1 MTMKFAQLKKRISV
15 KYLSGIFSI
24 LLLSFASSSERDIPS
39 NSVLPSQKQLD
50 YQSMEVV
57 GFIHFSMNTFTDK
70 EWGYGDESP
79 SLFDPKKL
87 DAEQWVKAAKD
98 AGIKELILTAK
109 HHDGFCLWPSAYT
122 EHSIKNSP
130 YKSGKGD
137 IVKEFTE
144 ACAKYGIKAG
154 LYLSPWDRNHAGY
167 GTTAYL
173 TYYKNQLNELLTNYG
188 KINEV
193 WFDGANGGDGYYGGA
208 RETRKIDRKAYYPW
222 KEIQEIV
229 YRLQPDALIFSDA
242 GPDIHWIGNERG
254 IAGETCW
261 SMLDRT
267 KVAVG
272 DADSDYLNTG
282 DFFGTSWV
290 IGQCDVSIRPGWFY
304 HAKEDENFKT
314 PSQLVDLY
322 YKSIGRNAV
331 FLLNI
336 PPNRDGLFPEKDVA
350 SMKKFREILDKTFK
364 DNFVSNAK
372 VTATTVFSN
381 SAKFNPG
388 NITDGDLDSYWAAA
402 GDKRQASLEIAVDST
417 RKFDRILLQE
427 PVRLGQRIASF
438 DIQLLRPG
446 GWQTIASGTSIGF
459 KRLLRITPIAGS
471 KIRINIRDANNTPAL
486 SSFGIY
492 KAAGG
497 DTIF

>member
-1 MTMKFAQLKKRISV
+1 MKSLFLILIFCVSTVYAQKDISPNKV
-15 KYLSGIFSI
+15 
-24 LLLSFASSSERDIPS
+24 
-39 NSVLPSQKQLD
+39 VPSQKQLD

-57 GFIHFSMNTFTDK
+57 GFIHFNMNTFTDK

-79 SLFDPKKL
+79 TLFDPKKL
-87 DAEQWVKAAKD
+87 DTEQWVKAAKD
-98 AGIKELILTAK
+98 GGFKELILTAK

-122 EHSIKNSP
+122 KHSIKNSP
-130 YKSGKGD
+130 YKNGKGD

-167 GTTAYL
+167 GTPAYL
-173 TYYKNQLNELLTNYG
+173 TYYKNQLRELMTNYG
-188 KINEV
+188 KLTEV

-208 RETRKIDRKAYYPW
+208 KETRKIDKKAYYPW
-222 KEIQEIV
+222 EEIREIV
-229 YRLQPDALIFSDA
+229 YKLQPGASIFSDA
-242 GPDIHWIGNERG
+242 GPDIRWIGNERG

-282 DFFGTSWV
+282 DFFGSSWV
-290 IGQCDVSIRPGWFY
+290 IGQCDVSIRKGWFF
-304 HAKEDENFKT
+304 HTSDDETVKT

-322 YKSIGRNAV
+322 YRSVGRNAV
-331 FLLNI
+331 FLLNL
-336 PPNRDGLFPEKDVA
+336 PPNRDGLFADKDVA
-350 SMKKFREILDKTFK
+350 SLKKFKEILDKTFSV
-364 DNFVSNAK
+364 NMVAGAK
-372 VTATTVFSN
+372 VTANCLFSKDV
-381 SAKFNPG
+381 KFSPDNL
-388 NITDGDLDSYWAAA
+388 TDNDANSYWAAA
-402 GDKRQASLEIAVDST
+402 ADKRQASLEMPIDST

-427 PVRLGQRIASF
+427 PIKFGQRICSY
-438 DIQLLRPG
+438 DIQLLKPG
-446 GWQTIASGTSIGF
+446 GWQTIASGTSIGY

-471 KIRINIRDANNTPAL
+471 KLRINIRDANNTPAL
-486 SSFGIY
+486 SNFGIF

-497 DTIF
+497 DVVN

>member
-1 MTMKFAQLKKRISV
+1 MKSLFLILIFCVSTVYAQKEITPNKV
-15 KYLSGIFSI
+15 
-24 LLLSFASSSERDIPS
+24 
-39 NSVLPSQKQLD
+39 VPSQKQLD

-57 GFIHFSMNTFTDK
+57 GFIHFNMNTFTDK

-79 SLFDPKKL
+79 TLFDPKKL
-87 DAEQWVKAAKD
+87 DTEQWVKAAKD
-98 AGIKELILTAK
+98 GGFKELILTAK

-130 YKSGKGD
+130 YKNGKGD
-137 IVKEFTE
+137 IVKEFVE

-167 GTTAYL
+167 GTPAYL
-173 TYYKNQLNELLTNYG
+173 TYYKNQLRELLTNYG
-188 KINEV
+188 KITEV

-208 RETRKIDRKAYYPW
+208 KETRKIDKKAYYPW
-222 KEIQEIV
+222 EEIREIV
-229 YRLQPDALIFSDA
+229 YKLQPGASIFSDA

-254 IAGETCW
+254 IAGETLW

-290 IGQCDVSIRPGWFY
+290 IGQCDVSIRRGWFF
-304 HAKEDENFKT
+304 HTTDDETVKT

-322 YKSIGRNAV
+322 YRSVGRNAV
-331 FLLNI
+331 FLLNL
-336 PPNRDGLFPEKDVA
+336 PPNRDGLFADKDVA
-350 SMKKFREILDKTFK
+350 SLKKFKEILDKTFK
-364 DNFVSNAK
+364 ENLVAGAK
-372 VTATTVFSN
+372 VTASSQF
-381 SAKFNPG
+381 AKFSSDNL
-388 NITDGDLDSYWAAA
+388 TDNDVNSYWAAA
-402 GDKRQASLEIAVDST
+402 TDKRQASLEIAIDST
-417 RKFDRILLQE
+417 KKFDRILLQE
-427 PVRLGQRIASF
+427 PIKFGQRICSF

-446 GWQTIASGTSIGF
+446 GWQTIASGTSIGY
-459 KRLLRITPIAGS
+459 KRLLRITAISGS
-471 KIRINIRDANNTPAL
+471 KLRINIRDANNTPAL
-486 SSFGIY
+486 SNFGVF

-497 DTIF
+497 DTVL

>member
-1 MTMKFAQLKKRISV
+1 MKHLFTIFALLIIS
-15 KYLSGIFSI
+15 LSGSGQ
-24 LLLSFASSSERDIPS
+24 SDIQPNKVVPS
-39 NSVLPSQKQLD
+39 PKQVT
-50 YQSMEVV
+50 YQSMEMV

-79 SLFDPKKL
+79 SLFNPQKL
-87 DAEQWVKAAKD
+87 DAEQWVKAARE

-122 EHSIKNSP
+122 EHSVKNSP
-130 YKSGKGD
+130 WKNGKGD
-137 IVKEFTE
+137 VVKEFTA

-167 GTTAYL
+167 GTQAYL
-173 TYYKNQLNELLTNYG
+173 TYYKNQLTELLTNYG
-188 KINEV
+188 KISEV

-208 RETRKIDRKAYYPW
+208 RETRKIDKKSYYPW
-222 KEIQEIV
+222 EEIREIV
-229 YRLQPDALIFSDA
+229 NRLQPDASIFSDA
-242 GPDIHWIGNERG
+242 GPDNRWIGNERG
-254 IAGETCW
+254 HAGETCW

-282 DFFGTSWV
+282 DYFGTSWV
-290 IGQCDVSIRPGWFY
+290 TGQCDVSIRPGWFY
-304 HAKEDENFKT
+304 HATEDDRFKT

-322 YKSIGRNAV
+322 YKSVGRNAV

-336 PPNRDGLFPEKDVA
+336 PPNRDGLFAEKDVA
-350 SMKKFREILDKTFK
+350 AMKKYREILDNTFRT
-364 DNFVSNAK
+364 NMVSRVK
-372 VTATTVFSN
+372 VTSN
-381 SAKFNPG
+381 SLYGQSAKYSASNM
-388 NITDGDLDSYWAAA
+388 TDEDPESYWAAA
-402 GDKRQASLEIAVDST
+402 ANARQASFEMAIDST
-417 RKFDRILLQE
+417 KKFDRILLQE
-427 PVRLGQRIASF
+427 PIRFGQRIASF
-438 DIQLLRPG
+438 DVQLLRPG
-446 GWQTIASGTSIGF
+446 GWQVIASGTSIGY

-471 KIRINIRDANNTPAL
+471 KIRINIHEANNTPAI
-486 SSFGIY
+486 SNFGLF

>member
-1 MTMKFAQLKKRISV
+1 M
-15 KYLSGIFSI
+15 KYLLGIFAI
-24 LLLSFASSSERDIPS
+24 LFFAYTSSSQTDIKP
-39 NSVLPSQKQLD
+39 NKVVPSQKQLD
-50 YQSMEVV
+50 YQSMEMV
-57 GFIHFSMNTFTDK
+57 GFIHFNMNTFSDK

-79 SLFDPKKL
+79 ALFDPKKL
-87 DAEQWVKAAKD
+87 DCEQWVKAAKD

-130 YKSGKGD
+130 YKNGKGD
-137 IVKEFTE
+137 IVKEFTD
-144 ACAKYGIKAG
+144 ACAKYGMKAG

-167 GTTAYL
+167 GTPAYL
-173 TYYKNQLNELLTNYG
+173 TYYKNQLRELLSNYG
-188 KINEV
+188 KISEV

-208 RETRKIDRKAYYPW
+208 KETRKIDKKSYYPW
-222 KEIQEIV
+222 KEIQQIV
-229 YRLQPDALIFSDA
+229 YQLQPGALIFSDA

-254 IAGETCW
+254 IAGKTFW
-261 SMLDRT
+261 SMLDRNR
-267 KVAVG
+267 VAVG

-282 DFFGTSWV
+282 DFYGSSWV

-322 YKSIGRNAV
+322 YKSVGRNAV

-336 PPNRDGLFPEKDVA
+336 PPNRDGLFADKDVA
-350 SMKKFREILDKTFK
+350 SMKKFREIIDKTFQ
-364 DNFVSNAK
+364 DNLVSNAK
-372 VTATTVFSN
+372 VTATSIFSH
-381 SAKFNPG
+381 SAKFSPG

-402 GDKRQASLEIAVDST
+402 GDERQASLEIAIDSAK
-417 RKFDRILLQE
+417 KFDRILLQE

-438 DIQLLRPG
+438 DIQILRPQ
-446 GWQTIASGTSIGF
+446 GWQTIASGTSIGY

-471 KIRINIRDANNTPAL
+471 KVRINIRDANNTPAL
-486 SSFGIY
+486 SNFGLY

-497 DTIF
+497 DIVN